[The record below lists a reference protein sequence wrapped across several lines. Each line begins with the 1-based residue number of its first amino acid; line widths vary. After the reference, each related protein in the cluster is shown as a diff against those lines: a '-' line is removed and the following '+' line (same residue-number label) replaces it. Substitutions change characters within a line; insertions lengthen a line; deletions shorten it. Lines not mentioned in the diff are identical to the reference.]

1 MSVTVVFTDRVDAG
15 RVLGP
20 LVADALR
27 EIGFRSAGEDRPPLI
42 VVGLARGGV
51 PVGREVA
58 NAVDAPLDVL
68 VVRKIGAPGQREFA
82 MGALAAG
89 QVLITDDVPRR
100 LGVSAEQLREIIGA
114 ENKLRVQRENTY
126 RAGRQPISFS
136 GRVVVLVDDG
146 IATGATMAV
155 AVRAVRAAGAV
166 GVVVAVPVAPRDAVH
181 RFETDA
187 SVDRVVCVD
196 VPAPFRAVGLS
207 YHDFG
212 EVADSEVVAC
222 LGA

>member
-68 VVRKIGAPGQREFA
+68 VVRKIGAPIA
-82 MGALAAG
+82 
-89 QVLITDDVPRR
+89 
-100 LGVSAEQLREIIGA
+100 
-114 ENKLRVQRENTY
+114 N
-126 RAGRQPISFS
+126 S
-136 GRVVVLVDDG
+136 G
-146 IATGATMAV
+146 
-155 AVRAVRAAGAV
+155 
-166 GVVVAVPVAPRDAVH
+166 
-181 RFETDA
+181 
-187 SVDRVVCVD
+187 
-196 VPAPFRAVGLS
+196 
-207 YHDFG
+207 
-212 EVADSEVVAC
+212 
-222 LGA
+222 